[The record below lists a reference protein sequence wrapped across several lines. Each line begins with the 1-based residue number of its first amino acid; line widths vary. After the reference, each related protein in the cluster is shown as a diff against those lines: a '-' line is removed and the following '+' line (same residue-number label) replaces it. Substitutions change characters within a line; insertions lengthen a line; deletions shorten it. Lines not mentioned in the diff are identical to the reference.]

1 MTPIKYR
8 SLTAGMYIVGY
19 AKGIKNSVGVLTRQV
34 VTFKVDER
42 RRNSKD
48 YNIEFSISIVDDL
61 QIITHGDPKRGTDFH
76 ELKKVE
82 LVPREYSKVT
92 LTRKYDEN
100 YEYFLMTND
109 EVLTQLV
116 VKGL

>member
-8 SLTAGMYIVGY
+8 SLTAGMYIVAY
-19 AKGIKNSVGVLTRQV
+19 AKGIKNSAGILTRQV

-42 RRNSKD
+42 RRNSRD
-48 YNIEFSISIVDDL
+48 YNIEFGISIVDDL
-61 QIITHGDPKRGTDFH
+61 QVATHGDPKRGTDYH
-76 ELKKVE
+76 EIKVE

-92 LTRKYDEN
+92 LTPKYDEN